1 MLQHCH
7 MAVWFSC
14 GRNHF
19 FTQKIKAM
27 KIGGTMSFIFATV
40 TEKSLRKVG
49 TCEKASKDPTKIVNQ
64 NSRCIFFP
72 DDTIS
77 YIVADTKGRTAQI
90 STASEYKVCY
100 KNQKWGGT
108 NFSS

>member
-27 KIGGTMSFIFATV
+27 KIGGTVSFIFATV

-64 NSRCIFFP
+64 NSRCIFF
-72 DDTIS
+72 S
-77 YIVADTKGRTAQI
+77 R
-90 STASEYKVCY
+90 
-100 KNQKWGGT
+100 
-108 NFSS
+108 